1 MRKIKKETKN
11 NYEYLLLIYTFNIMI
26 RLVFFNIFLFF
37 FVVFVMILCTERLFF
52 FSAHSD

>member
-37 FVVFVMILCTERLFF
+37 FCCVRYDSMYREVVFFQR
-52 FSAHSD
+52 AQ

>member
-37 FVVFVMILCTERLFF
+37 FCCVRYDSMYREVVF